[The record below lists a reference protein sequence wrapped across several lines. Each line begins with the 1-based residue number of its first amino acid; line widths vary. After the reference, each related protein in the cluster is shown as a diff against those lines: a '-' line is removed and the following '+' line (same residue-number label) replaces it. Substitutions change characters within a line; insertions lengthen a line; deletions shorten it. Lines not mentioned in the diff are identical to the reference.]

1 MHEESQRRQTLFAV
15 IFAIAF
21 PTFVTWIYFIL
32 LEGNSAVIGGVLKTI
47 QFAFPAC
54 FVFVWMKMSLQ
65 QAGLP
70 KPQDDAPIWSL
81 RTGLLVGIGMGI
93 AILLTTFG
101 YYKFAISGGEMNG
114 LAAEVGGRIEKLSID
129 NPWKFAGLSVFYALV
144 HSFLEEYYFR
154 WFVFGRLRHLTSFL
168 PAAIISALAFM
179 AHHVIV
185 LSVFFGN
192 SFHTYFLSLSVAVGG
207 LLWAWLYE
215 RSRSVLGAWISHLFV
230 DAGIFLVGYHMIFVV
245 LPRLQNV

>member
-1 MHEESQRRQTLFAV
+1 MNEESRRRQTLFAV
-15 IFAIAF
+15 IFAIVF
-21 PTFVTWIYFIL
+21 PTLVTWIYFIL
-32 LEGNSAVIGGVLKTI
+32 LQGNSAVIGGTLKAI

-54 FVFVWMKMSLQ
+54 WVFFWMKMSLRE
-65 QAGLP
+65 AGLP
-70 KPQDDAPIWSL
+70 QPQDDAVAWSMK
-81 RTGLLVGIGMGI
+81 TSVIVAIGMGI
-93 AILLTTFG
+93 AILITTVG
-101 YYKFAISGGEMNG
+101 YYSFAIAGNEISS
-114 LAAEVGGRIEKLSID
+114 LAAEVGSRVDKLSMED
-129 NPWKFAGLSVFYALV
+129 PLEFAALSVFYALV

-154 WFVFGRLRHLTSFL
+154 WFVFGRLRQLTSFL

-185 LSVFFGN
+185 LSVFFGH

-207 LLWAWLYE
+207 ILWAWLYE
-215 RSRSVLGAWISHLFV
+215 RSRSVIGPWISHLFV